1 MRDLDSTTVA
11 AVQATLDELL
21 PDQRYVHILELL
33 AVVGCADAL
42 QLQSATGLS
51 RDKLA
56 LAMQR
61 MSEATPGL
69 PPLFFHPRDKV
80 SQPGKRGAPAKIY
93 CLGETGAAVLRAAGQ
108 TEAHPCGLDE
118 DVDITHALAT
128 LEVHLLAQSANLPV
142 RTEKRLPAGEVVPY
156 LRPDNLVTLADGTQ
170 ALFETEQLLT
180 AQHVARAIESLQNK
194 WRFFKPTAGK
204 QVSSM
209 IRVVFNL
216 PNGKDYQRTLKVWQ
230 YALRVV
236 TQRYGGKLPFRLLA
250 MPLADFKAAPD
261 WTEPPQAQRWTDLTP
276 AQTEQPMLPAEK
288 RSAAS
293 TQLAPKLPSSLR
305 RYSTHESALVL
316 NALWLAFCEGT
327 AVPTTN
333 AKAQQPDPAL
343 FEVAGIIYAAAHD
356 KHLTSLERAGFP
368 HAALYLLKQYF
379 RLRPTL
385 FELLKEE
392 IVRGAQAVRWNSI
405 AITHRMQIV
414 CEKFLRYHGFSD
426 SGPLLVRALSADW
439 MANEPQHFKVRVDI
453 REPEILLVGDG
464 VVPNRSMVTAAEA
477 ALSWLLTALFTYAED
492 LDLPRPPFW

>member
-1 MRDLDSTTVA
+1 MA
-11 AVQATLDELL
+11 
-21 PDQRYVHILELL
+21 
-33 AVVGCADAL
+33 
-42 QLQSATGLS
+42 
-51 RDKLA
+51 
-56 LAMQR
+56 
-61 MSEATPGL
+61 
-69 PPLFFHPRDKV
+69 
-80 SQPGKRGAPAKIY
+80 
-93 CLGETGAAVLRAAGQ
+93 
-108 TEAHPCGLDE
+108 
-118 DVDITHALAT
+118 
-128 LEVHLLAQSANLPV
+128 
-142 RTEKRLPAGEVVPY
+142 
-156 LRPDNLVTLADGTQ
+156 
-170 ALFETEQLLT
+170 
-180 AQHVARAIESLQNK
+180 
-194 WRFFKPTAGK
+194 
-204 QVSSM
+204 
-209 IRVVFNL
+209 
-216 PNGKDYQRTLKVWQ
+216 
-230 YALRVV
+230 ALRVV

-276 AQTEQPMLPAEK
+276 TQTEPLALPANK
-288 RSAAS
+288 KPSSS

-327 AVPTTN
+327 TIPTTN
-333 AKAQQPDPAL
+333 TKTQQPDPAL

-356 KHLTSLERAGFP
+356 KHLTPLERAGFP

-379 RLRPTL
+379 RLRPAL
-385 FELLKEE
+385 FELLKKE
-392 IVRGAQAVRWNSI
+392 IYRGAQAVRWNSI

-464 VVPNRSMVTAAEA
+464 VVANRSMVTAAEA